1 MDTFIE
7 RVNTA
12 SMVIGYPV
20 LLVVVLLTGWFG
32 TRIFRDLAKIFREMR
47 YDRWKRMKV
56 EKDWDNIEAS
66 WMLELDEDYEN
77 PVIPEPRSAYYRHHT
92 LEFPESFSE
101 ELYNYQEERYE
112 RP

>member
-32 TRIFRDLAKIFREMR
+32 TRIFRDVAKLFREMR

-66 WMLELDEDYEN
+66 WMLELDEDN
-77 PVIPEPRSAYYRHHT
+77 QIPVQQYRHHT
-92 LEFPESFSE
+92 MEFPEDFSE
-101 ELYNYQEERYE
+101 ALANYEEDRYE

>member
-1 MDTFIE
+1 MDAFIE
-7 RVNTA
+7 RINTA

-32 TRIFRDLAKIFREMR
+32 TRIFRDTAKIFREMR

-66 WMLELDEDYEN
+66 WMLELNEDYGDE
-77 PVIPEPRSAYYRHHT
+77 PVPYYRHHT
-92 LEFPESFSE
+92 LEFPENFSE
-101 ELYNYQEERYE
+101 ELYNYQEEHYE